1 MTWLISIMILSVW
14 ANSVDPHQTAP
25 SASSGRTTLFK
36 NNIVKILGHLQ
47 LFSGVRLLRML
58 YGIRKKRGVVG
69 HYIRGITPTFLDFFA
84 LERFNMISRR

>member
-25 SASSGRTTLFK
+25 SASSGRTALFK

-47 LFSGVRLLRML
+47 LFFWSPIIKDVIRYQKKKERSSWTL
-58 YGIRKKRGVVG
+58 YPEN
-69 HYIRGITPTFLDFFA
+69 HT
-84 LERFNMISRR
+84 NISRFFCT